1 MRQFQQS
8 PGCFI
13 RLIAF
18 MRSFVAIDPQGVEN
32 AIDVLRQ
39 QAILLEQFDSIG
51 VGVVEGWLGNSVQ
64 RQHIFY
70 KGFPQHPQFDEAG
83 IGVN

>member
-1 MRQFQQS
+1 
-8 PGCFI
+8 
-13 RLIAF
+13 
-18 MRSFVAIDPQGVEN
+18 MRSFVAINSQGVEN

-51 VGVVEGWLGNSVQ
+51 VGVVEGRLGNSVQ

-70 KGFPQHPQFDEAG
+70 QGFSQHPQFDEAG
-83 IGVN
+83 IGVNEQLFFRQTAL